1 MHLCSP
7 FPSSP
12 LPSSLMPFHLPS
24 FFIHVK
30 KRFIQ
35 RNIKTSK
42 DSQITTRLSC
52 PLYVSN
58 VLPVCSMQRIV
69 VLIFT
74 ATSLGLQATKRTF
87 SLKKQPC
94 PCATVKRDYVGKGEK
109 IGCNI
114 LEPDKGGRILP
125 RKIPKAHNRMLLFI
139 SWRHKLNS
147 Y

>member
-1 MHLCSP
+1 MHKNTFSFISITEQFNALPPP
-7 FPSSP
+7 FI
-12 LPSSLMPFHLPS
+12 FHS
-24 FFIHVK
+24 FQK
-30 KRFIQ
+30 S
-35 RNIKTSK
+35 SK

-52 PLYVSN
+52 RHAP
-58 VLPVCSMQRIV
+58 CRMHRIV

-94 PCATVKRDYVGKGEK
+94 PCATVKEDYVGKGEK
-109 IGCNI
+109 IGCSI

-147 Y
+147 N

>member
-12 LPSSLMPFHLPS
+12 LPSSLLPFHLPS

-52 PLYVSN
+52 RHAP
-58 VLPVCSMQRIV
+58 CRMHRIV

-74 ATSLGLQATKRTF
+74 ATSLGLQATKKTF

-109 IGCNI
+109 IGCHI
-114 LEPDKGGRILP
+114 LEPDKGERILP
-125 RKIPKAHNRMLLFI
+125 RKIPKAHNRMLLFT

-147 Y
+147 N